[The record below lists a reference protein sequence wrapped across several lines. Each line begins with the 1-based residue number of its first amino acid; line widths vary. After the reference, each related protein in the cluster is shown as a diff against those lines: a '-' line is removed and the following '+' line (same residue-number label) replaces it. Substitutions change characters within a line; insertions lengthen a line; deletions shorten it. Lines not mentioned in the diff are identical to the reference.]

1 MAFHKISD
9 DVKRAAIRLHERGL
23 LNLQD
28 ILDCCGFSARTWYR
42 TWKLWN
48 ETGDVAAHPNPFN
61 RGRPRLLDHKDLEY
75 VLQLVDDNPDY
86 FLDELVRLMATNRF
100 IAVHFTTIFEHLKCS
115 SVNRR
120 AEFIA
125 HMAQYNPDELGFIDE
140 TSKDRRTAGRRYGRS
155 RRGKR
160 AHNKQ
165 PSICGRQVTIE
176 ALLTLDGIVLG
187 TVVEGSMTQALFL
200 EWLEFIVVSY
210 STIYASE
217 S

>member
-1 MAFHKISD
+1 
-9 DVKRAAIRLHERGL
+9 L

-28 ILDCCGFSARTWYR
+28 ILDCCGFSARTWYC

-48 ETGDVAAHPNPFN
+48 ETGDVATHPNPFN
-61 RGRPRLLDHKDLEY
+61 RGRPRLLDHEDLKY
-75 VLQLVDDNPDY
+75 MLQLVNDNPDY
-86 FLDELVRLMATNRF
+86 FLDELVQLMVTNWF

-115 SVNRR
+115 SVSWKKLKCIASEQNEDCR
-120 AEFIA
+120 AKFIA

-140 TSKDRRTAGRRYGRS
+140 TSKDKRTAGQRYGRS
-155 RRGKR
+155 RRGKH
-160 AHNKQ
+160 AHKKQ
-165 PSICGRQVTIE
+165 PFICGQWVTIK
-176 ALLTLDGIVLG
+176 ALLTLDGIISG

-200 EWLEFIVVSY
+200 EWLEFVMVNY